1 LTATRHGDIILLVM
15 LMLTYNGAKL
25 KELIKIDELFTV
37 HYFEYS
43 KDYRFVGEK
52 HDFWEF
58 VYVDKGEIIATAGN
72 EEYPL
77 DHGKIIFHKPNQ
89 WHTLRAN
96 GSIAPNIVIVSFS
109 AKSKAMKF
117 FEDKIMAVGQA
128 QKSLIS
134 KIIVE
139 FSNSFTTP
147 LSDTYACNLTRTE
160 TGVTGSEQ
168 LLKMYLTELLILFMR
183 DNDVSQYSLSKSNS
197 INSTLE
203 YILSFMNSQIGQR
216 LTLDDL
222 CVHSGMSKASVS
234 ALFASHLGKGP
245 IEYFIDLKTELAKK
259 YLREDNYN
267 ITQIAYMLGYS
278 TVHYF
283 SRQFKKVT
291 GMTPSQ
297 YSNSVKAIVNK
308 EKSI

>member
-1 LTATRHGDIILLVM
+1 MTSYKGARLNEIIS
-15 LMLTYNGAKL
+15 
-25 KELIKIDELFTV
+25 IDELFTV

-43 KDYRFVGEK
+43 KDYRYVGEA
-52 HDFWEF
+52 HEFWEF
-58 VYVDKGEIIATAGN
+58 VYVDKGEIIATAGDRDI
-72 EEYPL
+72 PL
-77 DHGKIIFHKPNQ
+77 ENGKIIFHKPNE

-109 AKSKAMKF
+109 ASGEAMSF

-139 FSNSFTTP
+139 FANSFTTP
-147 LSDTYACNLTRTE
+147 LSDTYACTLERSDNPE
-160 TGVTGSEQ
+160 IGSEQ
-168 LLKMYLTELLILFMR
+168 LLKMHLTELLVLLMR
-183 DNDVSQYSLSKSNS
+183 DNDAGQYSLAKSNS

-203 YILSFMNSQIGQR
+203 YILSYMNSQIGQR
-216 LTLDDL
+216 LTLNDL
-222 CVHSGMSKASVS
+222 CKHTGMSKASLS
-234 ALFASHLGKGP
+234 SLFKTHIGKGP
-245 IEYFIDLKTELAKK
+245 IEYFIHMKTELAKK

-283 SRQFKKVT
+283 SKQFKQIT
-291 GMTPSQ
+291 GMSPSQ
-297 YSNSVKAIVNK
+297 YTNSVKAIVNK
-308 EKSI
+308 EKHI

>member
-1 LTATRHGDIILLVM
+1 
-15 LMLTYNGAKL
+15 MLTYRGARL
-25 KELIKIDELFTV
+25 GELINIDELFTV

-43 KDYRFVGEK
+43 KDYSFIGET

-58 VYVDKGEIIATAGN
+58 VYVDKGEIIATADN
-72 EEYPL
+72 EDYPL
-77 DHGKIIFHKPNQ
+77 SHGQIIFHKPNE

-96 GSIAPNIVIVSFS
+96 GSIAPNIVIASFGC
-109 AKSKAMKF
+109 KSDAMSF
-117 FEDKIMAVGQA
+117 FENKIMAVGQT

-139 FSNSFTTP
+139 FSNSFSTP
-147 LSDTYACNLTRTE
+147 LSDTYACDLIRQDNQII
-160 TGVTGSEQ
+160 GSEQ
-168 LLKMYLTELLILFMR
+168 LLKLHLTELLISFIR
-183 DNDVSQYSLSKSNS
+183 DNDISQYSLSKSNS

-203 YILSFMNSQIGQR
+203 YILSYMNSHIGQK

-222 CVHSGMSKASVS
+222 CTHSGMSKASIS
-234 ALFASHLGKGP
+234 ALFSNQLGRGP
-245 IEYFIDLKTELAKK
+245 IEHFIYLKTELAKK

-283 SRQFKKVT
+283 SRQFKKFT
-291 GMTPSQ
+291 GMSPSQ
-297 YSNSVKAIVNK
+297 YTNSVKAIVNK
-308 EKSI
+308 EKTI

>member
-1 LTATRHGDIILLVM
+1 
-15 LMLTYNGAKL
+15 MLTYKGAKL
-25 KELIKIDELFTV
+25 GELINIDELFTV

-43 KDYRFVGEK
+43 KDYSFIGET

-58 VYVDKGEIIATAGN
+58 VYVDKGEIIATADN
-72 EEYPL
+72 EDYPL
-77 DHGKIIFHKPNQ
+77 SHGQIIFHKPNE

-96 GSIAPNIVIVSFS
+96 GSIAPNIVIVSFGC
-109 AKSKAMKF
+109 KSDAMSF
-117 FEDKIMAVGQA
+117 FENKIMAVGQT

-139 FSNSFTTP
+139 FSNSFSTP
-147 LSDTYACNLTRTE
+147 LSDTYACNLIRQNNQI
-160 TGVTGSEQ
+160 TGSEQ
-168 LLKMYLTELLILFMR
+168 LLKLHLTELLISFIR
-183 DNDVSQYSLSKSNS
+183 DNDISQYSLSKSNS

-203 YILSFMNSQIGQR
+203 YILSYMNSQIGQK

-222 CVHSGMSKASVS
+222 CTHSGMSKASIS
-234 ALFASHLGKGP
+234 ALFSNQLGRGP
-245 IEYFIDLKTELAKK
+245 IEHFIYLKTELAKK

-283 SRQFKKVT
+283 SRQFKKFT
-291 GMTPSQ
+291 GMSPSQ
-297 YSNSVKAIVNK
+297 YTNSVKAIVNK
-308 EKSI
+308 EKTI

>member
-1 LTATRHGDIILLVM
+1 MMVDVIIFLVM
-15 LMLTYNGAKL
+15 LMLTFNGAKL

-43 KDYRFVGEK
+43 KDYSYVGEK

-58 VYVDKGEIIATAGN
+58 VYVDKGEIIATADDK
-72 EEYPL
+72 EYPL

-109 AKSKAMKF
+109 ARSKAMKF

-128 QKSLIS
+128 QKSLMS

-147 LSDTYACNLTRTE
+147 LSDTYACNLTRAENQTI
-160 TGVTGSEQ
+160 GSEQ

-203 YILSFMNSQIGQR
+203 YILAYMNSQISQK

-222 CVHSGMSKASVS
+222 CVYTGMSKASVS
-234 ALFASHLGKGP
+234 ALFANYIGKGP
-245 IEYFIDLKTELAKK
+245 IEYFIDMKTEVAKK
-259 YLREDNYN
+259 HLREDNYN

>member
-1 LTATRHGDIILLVM
+1 MVM
-15 LMLTYNGAKL
+15 LMLTYSGVKL
-25 KELIKIDELFTV
+25 NEIINIDELYTV

-58 VYVDKGEIIATAGN
+58 VYVDKGEIIATAGD
-72 EEYPL
+72 EDFLL
-77 DHGKIIFHKPNQ
+77 DHGKIIFHKPNE

-96 GSIAPNIVIVSFS
+96 GSIAPNIVIATFS
-109 AKSKAMKF
+109 SSSPAMNF
-117 FEDKIMAVGQA
+117 FENRIMAVGQA

-139 FSNSFTTP
+139 FANSFTTP
-147 LSDTYACNLTRTE
+147 LSDTYACNLTRATE
-160 TGVTGSEQ
+160 QVTGSEQ
-168 LLKMYLTELLILFMR
+168 LLKLYLTELMIMFMR
-183 DNDVSQYSLSKSNS
+183 DNDTGQHSLSKSNS

-203 YILSFMNSQIGQR
+203 YILSYMNSQIGQK

-222 CVHSGMSKASVS
+222 CTHTGISKASLS
-234 ALFASHLGKGP
+234 ALFSNHLGRGP
-245 IEYFIDLKTELAKK
+245 IEHFIYLKTELAKK
-259 YLREDNYN
+259 HLREDNYN

-278 TVHYF
+278 TVHFF

-308 EKSI
+308 EKHI

>member
-1 LTATRHGDIILLVM
+1 MT
-15 LMLTYNGAKL
+15 TYEGV
-25 KELIKIDELFTV
+25 ELSEEIKIDELFTV

-43 KDYRFVGEK
+43 KDYRFVGER
-52 HDFWEF
+52 HNFWEF
-58 VYVDKGEIIATAGN
+58 VYVDKGEIIATADD
-72 EEYPL
+72 EDFLL
-77 DHGKIIFHKPNQ
+77 DHGKVIFHKPNQ

-109 AKSKAMKF
+109 CKSEAMNF

-139 FSNSFTTP
+139 FANSFTTP
-147 LSDTYACNLTRTE
+147 LSDTYACNLTRTDE
-160 TGVTGSEQ
+160 QPIGSEQ
-168 LLKMYLTELLILFMR
+168 LLKLYLTELLILFMR
-183 DNDVSQYSLSKSNS
+183 DNDVGQYSLPKSNS

-203 YILSFMNSQIGQR
+203 YILSYMNSQIGQK

-222 CVHSGMSKASVS
+222 CVYTGMSKAALS
-234 ALFASHLGKGP
+234 ALFSNHLGRGP
-245 IEYFIDLKTELAKK
+245 IEHFIYLKTELAKK
-259 YLREDNYN
+259 HLREDNYN

-283 SRQFKKVT
+283 SRQFKKFT
-291 GMTPSQ
+291 GMSPSQ

-308 EKSI
+308 EKHI

>member
-1 LTATRHGDIILLVM
+1 
-15 LMLTYNGAKL
+15 MLTYNGAKL

>member
-1 LTATRHGDIILLVM
+1 
-15 LMLTYNGAKL
+15 MLTYKGVSLN
-25 KELIKIDELFTV
+25 ELVDIDQLYTV

-43 KDYRFVGEK
+43 KDYSFIGEK

-58 VYVDKGEIIATAGN
+58 VYVDKGEIIATADDKD
-72 EEYPL
+72 YLL
-77 DHGKIIFHKPNQ
+77 DHGKVIFHKPNE

-96 GSIAPNIVIVSFS
+96 GSIAPNLVIVTFGCSS
-109 AKSKAMKF
+109 DAMKF
-117 FEDKIMAVGQA
+117 FENKIMAVGQA

-147 LSDTYACNLTRTE
+147 LSDTYACNLTRADTQA
-160 TGVTGSEQ
+160 TGSEQ

-183 DNDVSQYSLSKSNS
+183 DNDIGQYSLSKSNS

-203 YILSFMNSQIGQR
+203 YILSYMNSQIGQR
-216 LTLDDL
+216 LTLDGL
-222 CVHSGMSKASVS
+222 CVYTGMSKASLS
-234 ALFASHLGKGP
+234 ALFANQLGRGP
-245 IEYFIDLKTELAKK
+245 IEHFIYLKTELAKK

-283 SRQFKKVT
+283 SRQFKKFT
-291 GMTPSQ
+291 GMSPSQ
-297 YSNSVKAIVNK
+297 YTNSVKAIVNK
-308 EKSI
+308 EKYI

>member
-1 LTATRHGDIILLVM
+1 
-15 LMLTYNGAKL
+15 MLTYSGAKL
-25 KELIKIDELFTV
+25 CEMINIEELFTV

-43 KDYRFVGEK
+43 KDYSFVGEK

-58 VYVDKGEIIATAGN
+58 VYVDKGEIIATADTN
-72 EEYPL
+72 DYPL
-77 DHGKIIFHKPNQ
+77 GHGQIIFHKPNE

-96 GSIAPNIVIVSFS
+96 GSTAPNIVIVSFAS
-109 AKSKAMKF
+109 KSKAMDF
-117 FEDKIMAVGQA
+117 FENKIMAVGQA

-139 FSNSFTTP
+139 FSNAFSTP
-147 LSDTYACNLTRTE
+147 LSDTYACNLERNE
-160 TGVTGSEQ
+160 NQAAGSEQ
-168 LLKMYLTELLILFMR
+168 LIKLHLTELLISFIR
-183 DNDVSQYSLSKSNS
+183 DNDTGQYSLSKSNS

-203 YILSFMNSQIGQR
+203 YIISYMNSQIGQK

-222 CVHSGMSKASVS
+222 CTHTGMSKASIS
-234 ALFASHLGKGP
+234 SLFANQTGRGP
-245 IEYFIDLKTELAKK
+245 IEYFIYLKTELAKK

-283 SRQFKKVT
+283 SRQFKKIT
-291 GMTPSQ
+291 GMSPSQ
-297 YSNSVKAIVNK
+297 YTNSVKAIVNK
-308 EKSI
+308 EKFI

>member
-1 LTATRHGDIILLVM
+1 MEYQKTALNREITVNEIV
-15 LMLTYNGAKL
+15 
-25 KELIKIDELFTV
+25 TV

-43 KDYRFVGEK
+43 KDYRFVGER
-52 HDFWEF
+52 HNFWEF
-58 VYVDKGEIIATAGN
+58 VYVDKGEIIATADD
-72 EEYPL
+72 EDFLL
-77 DHGKIIFHKPNQ
+77 DHGKVIFHKPNQ

-109 AKSKAMKF
+109 CKGEAMNF

-139 FSNSFTTP
+139 FANSFTTP
-147 LSDTYACNLTRTE
+147 LSDTYACNLTRTDE
-160 TGVTGSEQ
+160 QPIGSEQ
-168 LLKMYLTELLILFMR
+168 LLKLYLTELLILFMR
-183 DNDVSQYSLSKSNS
+183 DNDVGQYSLPKSNS

-203 YILSFMNSQIGQR
+203 YILSYMNSQIGQK

-222 CVHSGMSKASVS
+222 CVYTGMSKAALS
-234 ALFASHLGKGP
+234 ALFSNHLGRGP
-245 IEYFIDLKTELAKK
+245 IEHFIYLKTELAKK
-259 YLREDNYN
+259 HLREDNYN

-283 SRQFKKVT
+283 SRQFKKFT
-291 GMTPSQ
+291 GMSPSQ

-308 EKSI
+308 EKHI

>member
-1 LTATRHGDIILLVM
+1 
-15 LMLTYNGAKL
+15 MLTYRGAKL
-25 KELIKIDELFTV
+25 GELINIDELFTV

-43 KDYRFVGEK
+43 KDYSFIGET

-58 VYVDKGEIIATAGN
+58 VYVDKGEIIATADN
-72 EEYPL
+72 EDYPL
-77 DHGKIIFHKPNQ
+77 SHGQIIFHKPNE

-96 GSIAPNIVIVSFS
+96 GSIAPNIVIVSFGC
-109 AKSKAMKF
+109 KSDAMSF
-117 FEDKIMAVGQA
+117 FENKIMAVGQT

-139 FSNSFTTP
+139 FSNSFSTP
-147 LSDTYACNLTRTE
+147 LSDTYACNLIQQDNQII
-160 TGVTGSEQ
+160 GSEQ
-168 LLKMYLTELLILFMR
+168 LLKLHLTELLISFIR
-183 DNDVSQYSLSKSNS
+183 DNDISQYSLSKSNS

-203 YILSFMNSQIGQR
+203 YILSYMNSQIGQK

-222 CVHSGMSKASVS
+222 CTHSGMSKASIS
-234 ALFASHLGKGP
+234 ALFSNQLGRGP
-245 IEYFIDLKTELAKK
+245 IEHFIYLKTELAKK

-283 SRQFKKVT
+283 SRQFKKFT
-291 GMTPSQ
+291 GMSPSQ
-297 YSNSVKAIVNK
+297 YTNSVKAIVNK
-308 EKSI
+308 EKTI

>member
-1 LTATRHGDIILLVM
+1 
-15 LMLTYNGAKL
+15 MLTYEGVKL
-25 KELIKIDELFTV
+25 NELIDIDQLYTV

-43 KDYRFVGEK
+43 KDYSFIGEK

-58 VYVDKGEIIATAGN
+58 VYVDKGEIIATADDKD
-72 EEYPL
+72 YLL
-77 DHGKIIFHKPNQ
+77 DHGKVIFHKPNE

-96 GSIAPNIVIVSFS
+96 GSIAPNLVIVTFGCSS
-109 AKSKAMKF
+109 DAMKF
-117 FEDKIMAVGQA
+117 FENKIMAVGQT

-147 LSDTYACNLTRTE
+147 LSDTYACNLTRAQTP
-160 TGVTGSEQ
+160 VTGSEQ
-168 LLKMYLTELLILFMR
+168 LLKMYLTELLIMFMR
-183 DNDVSQYSLSKSNS
+183 DNDIGQYSLSKSNS
-197 INSTLE
+197 INSALE
-203 YILSFMNSQIGQR
+203 YILSYMNSQIGQR

-222 CVHSGMSKASVS
+222 CVYTGMSKASLS
-234 ALFASHLGKGP
+234 ALFANQLGRGP
-245 IEYFIDLKTELAKK
+245 IEHFIYLKTELAKK

-283 SRQFKKVT
+283 SRQFKKFT
-291 GMTPSQ
+291 GMSPSQ
-297 YSNSVKAIVNK
+297 YTNSVKAIVNK
-308 EKSI
+308 EKHI

>member
-1 LTATRHGDIILLVM
+1 
-15 LMLTYNGAKL
+15 MLTYRGARL
-25 KELIKIDELFTV
+25 GELINIDELFTV

-43 KDYRFVGEK
+43 KDYSFIGET

-58 VYVDKGEIIATAGN
+58 VYVDKGEIIATADN
-72 EEYPL
+72 EDYPL
-77 DHGKIIFHKPNQ
+77 SHGQIIFHKPNE

-96 GSIAPNIVIVSFS
+96 GSIAPNIVIVSFGC
-109 AKSKAMKF
+109 KSDAMSF
-117 FEDKIMAVGQA
+117 FENKIMAVGQT

-139 FSNSFTTP
+139 FSNSFSTP
-147 LSDTYACNLTRTE
+147 LSDTYACDLIRQDNQII
-160 TGVTGSEQ
+160 GSEQ
-168 LLKMYLTELLILFMR
+168 LLKLHLTELLISFIR
-183 DNDVSQYSLSKSNS
+183 DNDISQHSLSKSNS

-203 YILSFMNSQIGQR
+203 YILSYMNSQIGQK

-222 CVHSGMSKASVS
+222 CTHSGMSKASIS
-234 ALFASHLGKGP
+234 ALFSNQLGRGP
-245 IEYFIDLKTELAKK
+245 IEHFIYLKTELAKK

-283 SRQFKKVT
+283 SRQFKKFT
-291 GMTPSQ
+291 GMSPSQ
-297 YSNSVKAIVNK
+297 YTNSVKAIVNK
-308 EKSI
+308 EKTI

>member
-1 LTATRHGDIILLVM
+1 MTATRHGDIILLVM

>member
-1 LTATRHGDIILLVM
+1 MT
-15 LMLTYNGAKL
+15 TYEGVVL
-25 KELIKIDELFTV
+25 SEVIKVDELFTV

-43 KDYRFVGEK
+43 KDYSFVGER

-58 VYVDKGEIIATAGN
+58 VYVDKGEIIATADD
-72 EEYPL
+72 EDFLL
-77 DHGKIIFHKPNQ
+77 DHGKVIFHKPNQ

-109 AKSKAMKF
+109 CKSEAMDF
-117 FEDKIMAVGQA
+117 FKDKIMAVGQA

-139 FSNSFTTP
+139 FANSFTTP
-147 LSDTYACNLTRTE
+147 LSDTYACNLTRTDE
-160 TGVTGSEQ
+160 QPAGSEQ
-168 LLKMYLTELLILFMR
+168 LLKLYLTELLILFMR
-183 DNDVSQYSLSKSNS
+183 DNDVGQYSLPKSNS

-203 YILSFMNSQIGQR
+203 YILSYMNSQIGQK

-222 CVHSGMSKASVS
+222 CVYTGMSKA
-234 ALFASHLGKGP
+234 ALSSLFSNHLGRGP
-245 IEYFIDLKTELAKK
+245 IEHFIYLKTELAKK
-259 YLREDNYN
+259 HLREDNYN

-283 SRQFKKVT
+283 SRQFKKLT
-291 GMTPSQ
+291 GMSPSQ

-308 EKSI
+308 EKHI

>member
-1 LTATRHGDIILLVM
+1 
-15 LMLTYNGAKL
+15 MLTYTGLGLSEIIN
-25 KELIKIDELFTV
+25 IDELFTV

-43 KDYRFVGEK
+43 KDYSFVGEK

-58 VYVDKGEIIATAGN
+58 VYVDKGEIIATADD
-72 EEYPL
+72 EDYFL
-77 DHGKIIFHKPNQ
+77 DHGKVIFHKPNQ

-109 AKSKAMKF
+109 CKDKAMEF
-117 FEDKIMAVGQA
+117 FENKIMAVGQA
-128 QKSLIS
+128 QKNLIS

-139 FSNSFTTP
+139 FANSFTTP
-147 LSDTYACNLTRTE
+147 LSDTYACKLTRAS
-160 TGVTGSEQ
+160 GQPTGSEQ
-168 LLKMYLTELLILFMR
+168 LLKMYLTQLLILFMR
-183 DNDVSQYSLSKSNS
+183 DNDACQYSLPKSNS
-197 INSTLE
+197 INSTME
-203 YILSFMNSQIGQR
+203 YILNYMNSQIGQR

-222 CVHSGMSKASVS
+222 CVYTSMSKAALS
-234 ALFASHLGKGP
+234 ALFANHLGRGP
-245 IEYFIDLKTELAKK
+245 IEHFIYLKTELAKK
-259 YLREDNYN
+259 HLREDNYN

-308 EKSI
+308 EKHI

>member
-1 LTATRHGDIILLVM
+1 
-15 LMLTYNGAKL
+15 MLTYNGVSL
-25 KELIKIDELFTV
+25 NELIDIDQLYTV

-43 KDYRFVGEK
+43 KDYSFVGEK
-52 HDFWEF
+52 HNFWEF
-58 VYVDKGEIIATAGN
+58 VYVDKGEIIATADN
-72 EEYPL
+72 KDYLL
-77 DHGKIIFHKPNQ
+77 DHGKVIFHKPNE

-96 GSIAPNIVIVSFS
+96 GSIAPNIVIATFGCSS
-109 AKSKAMKF
+109 PAMKF
-117 FEDKIMAVGQA
+117 FENKIMAVGQA
-128 QKSLIS
+128 QKSLMS

-147 LSDTYACNLTRTE
+147 LSDTYACNLTRVDTP
-160 TGVTGSEQ
+160 VTGSEQ

-183 DNDVSQYSLSKSNS
+183 DNDIGQYSLSKSNS

-203 YILSFMNSQIGQR
+203 YILSYMNSQIGQR

-222 CVHSGMSKASVS
+222 CVYTGMSKASLS
-234 ALFASHLGKGP
+234 ALFANHLGRGP
-245 IEYFIDLKTELAKK
+245 IEHFIYLKTELAKK

-283 SRQFKKVT
+283 SRQFKKFT
-291 GMTPSQ
+291 GMSPSQ
-297 YSNSVKAIVNK
+297 YTNSVKAIVNK
-308 EKSI
+308 EKYI

>member
-1 LTATRHGDIILLVM
+1 MT
-15 LMLTYNGAKL
+15 TYEGV
-25 KELIKIDELFTV
+25 ELSEEIKIEELFTV

-43 KDYRFVGEK
+43 KDYRFVGER
-52 HDFWEF
+52 HNFWEF
-58 VYVDKGEIIATAGN
+58 VYVDKGEIIATADD
-72 EEYPL
+72 EDFLL
-77 DHGKIIFHKPNQ
+77 DHGKVIFHKPNQ

-109 AKSKAMKF
+109 CKGEAMNF

-139 FSNSFTTP
+139 FANSFTTP
-147 LSDTYACNLTRTE
+147 LSDTYACNLTRTSE
-160 TGVTGSEQ
+160 QPIGSEQ
-168 LLKMYLTELLILFMR
+168 LLKLYLTELLILFMR
-183 DNDVSQYSLSKSNS
+183 DNDVGQYSLPKSNS

-203 YILSFMNSQIGQR
+203 YILSYMNSQIGQK

-222 CVHSGMSKASVS
+222 CVYTGMSKAALS
-234 ALFASHLGKGP
+234 ALFSNHLGRGP
-245 IEYFIDLKTELAKK
+245 IEHFIYLKTELAKK
-259 YLREDNYN
+259 HLREDNYN

-283 SRQFKKVT
+283 SRQFKKFT
-291 GMTPSQ
+291 GMSPSQ

-308 EKSI
+308 EKHI